1 MVGLF
6 PGALIG
12 GIVGFFLGVVATR
25 RGHAGAAFVTA
36 GKNHTAAV
44 KALAAAKKAKR
55 GLVGSFA
62 IVVLVAVGVAVLLG
76 YVSFTG

>member
-12 GIVGFFLGVVATR
+12 AIVGFFLGVVATR
-25 RGHAGAAFVTA
+25 RGHLGSAYATA
-36 GKNHTAAV
+36 GKNHAAAV

-55 GLVGSFA
+55 GAIGSVA
-62 IVVLVAVGVAVLLG
+62 IAVLVVVGVMVMLG